1 VKKEQ
6 KKKLLKHNFKMQYP
20 IGRFLERQPT
30 KNLKKFQFN
39 FLGEVFDLR
48 HPKTLQISCALSRRW
63 GWLEIF

>member
-6 KKKLLKHNFKMQYP
+6 EKKLLKHNFKMQYP

-39 FLGEVFDLR
+39 FLGEVLDLR
-48 HPKTLQISCALSRRW
+48 P
-63 GWLEIF
+63 